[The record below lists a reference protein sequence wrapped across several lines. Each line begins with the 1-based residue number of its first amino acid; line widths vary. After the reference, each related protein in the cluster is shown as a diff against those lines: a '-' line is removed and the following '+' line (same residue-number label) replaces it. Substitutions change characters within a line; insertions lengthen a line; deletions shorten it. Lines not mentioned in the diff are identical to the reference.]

1 MAKLVFSL
9 DGNLLGEYALDKPLL
24 RIGRRRD
31 NDIAIDNLMISG
43 EHAQVMCIGQ
53 HALLQDLDS
62 TNGTMLNG
70 VRVKQQVLQHGDI
83 IMLGHYQLRY
93 WDEAGC
99 AGGHTLADATVV
111 SPEEH
116 GFRMLSQELPSED
129 TAVIAGKRSG
139 RLYVISGPDFGKDI
153 LLNQAVTTIG
163 GAGMPVA
170 VILQEGADYLIQAMD
185 GGESLTV
192 NGRPLANSIGGHLCQ
207 RLQDHDLIAYA
218 GVKMEFYLAADETE
232 L

>member
-9 DGNLLGEYALDKPLL
+9 DGNLLGEYSLDKPLL

-43 EHAQVMCIGQ
+43 EHAQVMCIGR

-70 VRVKQQVLQHGDI
+70 VRIKQQVLQHGDI
-83 IMLGHYQLRY
+83 IMLGHYQLCY
-93 WDEAGC
+93 WDEAGYSGSH
-99 AGGHTLADATVV
+99 ALTEAAVV
-111 SPEEH
+111 SPEEL
-116 GFRMLSQELPSED
+116 GTRTFSQEWQSGD
-129 TAVIAGKRSG
+129 TDAMAGKCAG

-153 LLNQAVTTIG
+153 LLNQAVTAIG
-163 GAGMPVA
+163 GAGLPVA
-170 VILQEGADYLIQAMD
+170 VILQEGLDYLIQTLD

-192 NGRPLANSIGGHLCQ
+192 NGRLLANNIEEPMGQ

-218 GVKMEFYLAADETE
+218 GVKMEFYLAVDENQR
-232 L
+232 